1 MKIETIHIAFASLLT
16 LTSVSSCDNFL
27 DIQPK
32 GRVIVTTAQ
41 NYREMLTQA
50 YSIVPEDRGL
60 TTFRSDEFV
69 MDATLSKEDI
79 SNFKDIWCWNDVSP
93 DDATTTFNWRNYYQ
107 VIYEANHTIENKSNI
122 TGGTTAEVN
131 QLVGESY
138 MLRAYM
144 HFLLVNLF
152 GEPYTSLAD
161 PYSSKAIPLK
171 LSTDSYEIL
180 TRSTVG
186 DVYDQI
192 LSDINEAEK
201 YLNVETWESGK
212 NYRFNTLSVDALRS
226 RVYLYMGKWG
236 ESLAASERVLAKKD
250 TLSDLNNELPNAY
263 NSAEN
268 IVALEQV
275 MTADYIDAGKVSKD
289 LWNSY
294 NSNDLRRTKYF
305 KQVTASNILA
315 IKGGSNKYSCTFRTG
330 EIYLNAAEAALE
342 VNADSMN
349 VARKY
354 LLAIMKSRYKDAYYQ
369 QRDDVVDTMSR
380 DNLRNEIY
388 AERRRELAFE
398 GHRWFDLRRTTRP
411 QLTKTYGGVT
421 YTLEQNDSRYT
432 LRIPSAAIS
441 ANPELAK

>member
-1 MKIETIHIAFASLLT
+1 MKTKTIYIIFASLLT
-16 LTSVSSCDNFL
+16 LTSMSSCDDFL

-32 GRVIVTTAQ
+32 GRVIITTAQ
-41 NYREMLTQA
+41 DYREMLTQA
-50 YSIVPEDRGL
+50 YSIIPEDRGL

-79 SNFKDIWCWNDVSP
+79 SNFKDIWSWNDISP

-122 TGGTTAEVN
+122 TEGTTAEVN

-171 LSTDSYEIL
+171 LSTNSYEIL
-180 TRSTVG
+180 TRNTVG

-201 YLNVETWESGK
+201 YLNVETWETGK
-212 NYRFNTLSVDALRS
+212 NYRFNMLSVDALRS

-236 ESLAASERVLAKKD
+236 ESLAASKRVLAKKD
-250 TLSDLNNELPNAY
+250 TLSDLSKELPNAY

-268 IVALEQV
+268 IVAIEQV

-330 EIYLNAAEAALE
+330 EVYLNAAEAALE
-342 VNADSMN
+342 VNADSIG
-349 VARKY
+349 VARRY
-354 LLAIMKSRYKDAYYQ
+354 LLALIKKRYKDTYYQ
-369 QRDDVVDTMSR
+369 QYADAIDTISR

-421 YTLEQNDSRYT
+421 YTLNQNDSRYT
-432 LRIPSAAIS
+432 LLIPSAAIS